1 MQGSRGFTLVEV
13 TVATGILAAFLL
25 AVGAIAL
32 GSRPF
37 AVRSDAT
44 RFDALV
50 AAARAVAASSG
61 NGATLAFVSGGGG
74 AGTTARL
81 YAGRPNGGAM
91 RLTSLAPVR
100 LRAEVRAKNVGR
112 PPFAIFFSSAG
123 YATAAS
129 GSYAPG
135 SFLASEPPC
144 PVPSPG
150 AAVVT
155 FSAGRA
161 GESRTLPCPS
171 AVGASP

>member
-1 MQGSRGFTLVEV
+1 M
-13 TVATGILAAFLL
+13 ATGILAAFLL

-61 NGATLAFVSGGGG
+61 NGATLAFVSGGG
-74 AGTTARL
+74 AGSTVRL
-81 YAGRPNGGAM
+81 YSGRPNGGGM
-91 RLTSLAPVR
+91 RSTSLAPVR

-129 GSYAPG
+129 GSYGPG
-135 SFLASEPPC
+135 SLLASEPPC

-150 AAVVT
+150 ASVVT
-155 FSAGRA
+155 FSAGRG

-171 AVGASP
+171 GVGASP

>member
-1 MQGSRGFTLVEV
+1 MRDSRGYTLVEV
-13 TVATGILAAFLL
+13 TVATGILAVFLL

-50 AAARAVAASSG
+50 AAARAVASSGG
-61 NGATLAFVSGGGG
+61 NGATLAFVPVGGSAG
-74 AGTTARL
+74 ATARL
-81 YAGRPNGGAM
+81 YAGRPNGGPM
-91 RLTSLAPVR
+91 RPTSLAPVR
-100 LRAEVRAKNVGR
+100 LRTEIRAKNVGR
-112 PPFAIFFSSAG
+112 PPFSLFFSSAG

-135 SFLASEPPC
+135 SYLASEPPC

-150 AAVVT
+150 TAVVT

-161 GESRTLPCPS
+161 GESRTLPCP
-171 AVGASP
+171 AAGGASP